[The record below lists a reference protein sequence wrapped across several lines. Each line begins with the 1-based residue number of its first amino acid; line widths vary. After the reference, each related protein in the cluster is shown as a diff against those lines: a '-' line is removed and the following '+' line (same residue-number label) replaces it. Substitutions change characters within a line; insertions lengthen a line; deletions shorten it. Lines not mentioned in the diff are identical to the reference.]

1 MLVASLYNIVDQIYI
16 GYISEVD
23 SLTGEAISILCNGA
37 TNVVYPF
44 ILIALAICLLL
55 GDGAASLFSLYS
67 ELYKLL
73 NFSTKSLLQ
82 HLPNRSL

>member
-55 GDGAASLFSLYS
+55 GDGAASYLVYILVKRLKKELIKLS
-67 ELYKLL
+67 EIV
-73 NFSTKSLLQ
+73 
-82 HLPNRSL
+82 